1 MGDVRVRFL
10 GSGDAF
16 GSGGRFQTCILVD
29 APETRFLI
37 DCGASSL
44 IAMRHFGVAP
54 DSIDMVLLTHLH
66 GDHFGGLP
74 FLILDAQLVS
84 RRSRPLLIAGPPGT
98 RVRLHAA
105 MEVFFPG
112 SAAAKRKFET
122 QVTEL
127 EPERPRELGP
137 VTVTPYP
144 ARHFA
149 GDPCYHLRVE
159 VAGRTVTYSGDTGWS
174 EALIPAS
181 RDADLLISECFF
193 YDKEIDFH
201 MNYRRFM
208 ANRGRLGARRIVLTH
223 LGEEM
228 MARHSEL
235 EGEFAEDGLSIEL

>member
-16 GSGGRFQTCILVD
+16 GCGGRFQTCILVE

-74 FLILDAQLVS
+74 FFILEAQLVS
-84 RRSRPLLIAGPPGT
+84 RRSRPLRVAGPPGT

-105 MEVFFPG
+105 MEVLFPG
-112 SAAAKRKFET
+112 SAAAARKFET
-122 QVTEL
+122 EVTEL

-149 GDPCYHLRVE
+149 GDPAYHLRVE

-174 EALIPAS
+174 EALIPAA
-181 RDADLLISECFF
+181 RYADLQ
-193 YDKEIDFH
+193 
-201 MNYRRFM
+201 
-208 ANRGRLGARRIVLTH
+208 
-223 LGEEM
+223 
-228 MARHSEL
+228 
-235 EGEFAEDGLSIEL
+235 GEFAEDSLTIEL

>member
-1 MGDVRVRFL
+1 MPPAIRRL
-10 GSGDAF
+10 TTSPQIA
-16 GSGGRFQTCILVD
+16 Q
-29 APETRFLI
+29 AKN
-37 DCGASSL
+37 GAQNRKLKSNS
-44 IAMRHFGVAP
+44 P
-54 DSIDMVLLTHLH
+54 
-66 GDHFGGLP
+66 
-74 FLILDAQLVS
+74 
-84 RRSRPLLIAGPPGT
+84 T

-105 MEVFFPG
+105 MEVLFPG
-112 SAAAKRKFET
+112 SATAARKFET

-144 ARHFA
+144 AQHFA
-149 GDPCYHLRVE
+149 GDPAYHLRVE

-193 YDKEIDFH
+193 YDKEIEFH

-208 ANRGRLGARRIVLTH
+208 ANRARLGARRIVLTH

-228 MARHSEL
+228 MARHADL
-235 EGEFAEDGLSIEL
+235 QGEFAEASPLDHFVTCQALAERISAY